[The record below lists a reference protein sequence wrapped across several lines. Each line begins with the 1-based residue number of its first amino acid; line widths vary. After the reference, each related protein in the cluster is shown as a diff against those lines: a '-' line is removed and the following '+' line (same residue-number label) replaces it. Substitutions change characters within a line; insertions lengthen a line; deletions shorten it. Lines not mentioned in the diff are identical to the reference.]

1 MNPYPPSQH
10 VLSKVHVTAN
20 CAWSSCSA
28 MLGTGAQSGGRQ
40 NPVSR
45 HLPYSVGN
53 MMTKVLAACPN
64 TKRSLREAMRCLR
77 EAMRSLR
84 EAMRPVWRTEGE
96 ERAGWRREEGHMGNR
111 GRCAQDL
118 SLAGAQW
125 CGRTTWSSWCSRGWC
140 ARGQDM
146 AGEAAA
152 QIKGPWGCLRSVN
165 VWVWASGDP
174 RVSCEFQTN
183 HPGDRGRR
191 APAAGNKKEE
201 NQCGGPV
208 AGTSNSLCR
217 GPGFNSW
224 SGN

>member
-1 MNPYPPSQH
+1 
-10 VLSKVHVTAN
+10 
-20 CAWSSCSA
+20 

-64 TKRSLREAMRCLR
+64 TK
-77 EAMRSLR
+77 RSLR

-125 CGRTTWSSWCSRGWC
+125 CGRTT
-140 ARGQDM
+140 
-146 AGEAAA
+146 
-152 QIKGPWGCLRSVN
+152 
-165 VWVWASGDP
+165 
-174 RVSCEFQTN
+174 
-183 HPGDRGRR
+183 
-191 APAAGNKKEE
+191 
-201 NQCGGPV
+201 
-208 AGTSNSLCR
+208 
-217 GPGFNSW
+217 
-224 SGN
+224 